1 MNTTHDIRKA
11 VVTVETQFHDGGA
24 PLLTPL
30 RIALGGLVMR
40 NPFAGQPAATQ
51 EELTVFMDSLLPLAT
66 DLTQRLLEALG
77 VGADGIEAF
86 GKGSIVGSDGE
97 LEHAAM
103 WHAPGGAG
111 LKKTL
116 GAKGFV
122 PAGKLMGPL
131 GARLQIPLTY
141 KNSPWVRSHFN
152 TCELTIHDA
161 PKPRELVFA
170 LAVATGGRVHAR
182 LGGLTAAQA
191 EAGQGPAF

>member
-1 MNTTHDIRKA
+1 MSIEHNIRKTLIA
-11 VVTVETQFHDGGA
+11 IETQHHDGGRRA
-24 PLLTPL
+24 DKPL
-30 RIALGGLVMR
+30 RIAIAGVVME
-40 NPFAGQPAATQ
+40 NPFCGRPGADLMPFM
-51 EELTVFMDSLLPLAT
+51 ESLTPLAIDMT
-66 DLTQRLLEALG
+66 RQMLAALG

-111 LKKTL
+111 LKKAL

-122 PAGKLMGPL
+122 ATGKLMGSL
-131 GARLQIPLTY
+131 GARLQIPLIY

-152 TCELTIHDA
+152 TCEMTIHDA

-170 LAVATGGRVHAR
+170 LAIATGPRVHQR

-191 EAGQGPAF
+191 EAGQGPSF

>member
-1 MNTTHDIRKA
+1 MSDFDIRKT
-11 VVTVETQFHDGGA
+11 VVTVETQHHDGGLRA
-24 PLLTPL
+24 VPPL
-30 RIALGGLVMR
+30 RIAIAGVVMT
-40 NPFAGQPAATQ
+40 NPFCGRHDADLMPFMATL
-51 EELTVFMDSLLPLAT
+51 EPLAV
-66 DLTQRLLEALG
+66 DLTQQMMAALG
-77 VGADGIEAF
+77 VGPEGIEAF
-86 GKGSIVGSDGE
+86 GKGSIVGTDGE

-111 LKKTL
+111 VKKAL

-122 PAGKLMGPL
+122 SAGKLMGTL
-131 GARLQIPLTY
+131 GARLQIPLVF

-170 LAVATGGRVHAR
+170 LAIATGPRVHAR

-191 EAGQGPAF
+191 EAGQGPKF

>member
-1 MNTTHDIRKA
+1 MTHDIRKQVLA
-11 VVTVETQFHDGGA
+11 IETLHHDGGPA
-24 PLLTPL
+24 AATPL
-30 RIALGGLVMR
+30 RIAIAGVVMT
-40 NPFAGQPAATQ
+40 NPFAGHHDADLMP
-51 EELTVFMDSLLPLAT
+51 FMDSLLPLAIEMSR
-66 DLTQRLLEALG
+66 QMMAALG
-77 VGADGIEAF
+77 VGPEGIEAF

-111 LKKTL
+111 LKKAL

-122 PAGKLMGPL
+122 GAGKLMGPL
-131 GARLQIPLTY
+131 GARLQIPLVY

-170 LAVATGGRVHAR
+170 LAVATGGRIHSR
-182 LGGLTAAQA
+182 LGGLTAQQA
-191 EAGQGPAF
+191 EAGQGPTF

>member
-1 MNTTHDIRKA
+1 MNSQISHQIRKA
-11 VVTVETQFHDGGA
+11 VATVETQYHDGGA
-24 PLLTPL
+24 PVGTPL
-30 RIALGGLVMR
+30 RIAISAVVMH
-40 NPFAGQPAATQ
+40 NPFAGRHEGDLVP
-51 EELTVFMDSLLPLAT
+51 FMDSLQPLAVQM
-66 DLTQRLLEALG
+66 TQQMMAALG
-77 VGADGIEAF
+77 VGPEGIEAF
-86 GKGSIVGSDGE
+86 GKGSIVGTDGE

-111 LKKTL
+111 LKKAL

-122 PAGKLMGPL
+122 AAGKLMGTL
-131 GARLQIPLTY
+131 GARLQIPLVY

-161 PKPRELVFA
+161 PKPNELVFA
-170 LAVATGGRVHAR
+170 LALATGPRVHAR

>member
-1 MNTTHDIRKA
+1 MAEPIEIRKR
-11 VVTVETQFHDGGA
+11 VLNVETQLHDGGRPVA
-24 PLLTPL
+24 TPL
-30 RIALGGLVMR
+30 RIAASGVVLR
-40 NPFAGQPAATQ
+40 NPFAGRHDADLVP
-51 EELTVFMDSLLPLAT
+51 FMDALLPLAIEMT
-66 DLTQRLLEALG
+66 RDMMAALG

-111 LKKTL
+111 LKQAL

-122 PAGKLMGPL
+122 SAGKLMGPL
-131 GARLQIPLTY
+131 GARLQIPLIY

-161 PKPRELVFA
+161 PKPSELVFA

-182 LGGLTAAQA
+182 LGGLTKEKV

>member
-1 MNTTHDIRKA
+1 MEHEIRK
-11 VVTVETQFHDGGA
+11 TVLAIETQHHDGGVPA
-24 PLLTPL
+24 AHPL
-30 RIALGGLVMR
+30 RMAIAGVVMV
-40 NPFAGQPAATQ
+40 NPFAGRYEQD
-51 EELTVFMDSLLPLAT
+51 LTPFMESLEPLAMDMT
-66 DLTQRLLEALG
+66 RQMLAALN
-77 VGADGIEAF
+77 VGPDGIEAF
-86 GKGSIVGSDGE
+86 GKGAIVGSDGE
-97 LEHAAM
+97 LEHAAV

-111 LKKTL
+111 LKKVL

-122 PAGKLMGPL
+122 SAGKMMGPL
-131 GARLQIPLTY
+131 GARLQIPLVY

-191 EAGQGPAF
+191 EAGQGPKF